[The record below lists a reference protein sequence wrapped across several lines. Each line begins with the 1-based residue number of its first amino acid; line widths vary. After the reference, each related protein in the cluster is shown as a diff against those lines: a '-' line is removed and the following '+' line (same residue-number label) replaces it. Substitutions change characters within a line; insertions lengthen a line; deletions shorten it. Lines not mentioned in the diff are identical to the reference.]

1 MSEGCR
7 RNSIHHSGKF
17 PLIRGPGK
25 VPGRRDA
32 NERVAAVETNLLGAG
47 ALRLVAREIV
57 RPADDGGSPHAVD
70 DVNVVGVVGVELFDV
85 AELPGAEH
93 FADGVVDA
101 LLVGKNSGGRGV
113 LRGGVVFL
121 FFLCRG
127 PGRERQAENEEKKK
141 KKRKTWR

>member
-25 VPGRRDA
+25 VTGWRDA
-32 NERVAAVETNLLGAG
+32 NECVAAVETNLLGAG

-57 RPADDGGSPHAVD
+57 GPADHGGSPHAVD
-70 DVNVVGVVGVELFDV
+70 DVNVVGVVGVEFFDV

-101 LLVGKNSGGRGV
+101 LLVGKNGGGAGSRRGAMLFLFLPRRGRG
-113 LRGGVVFL
+113 R
-121 FFLCRG
+121 
-127 PGRERQAENEEKKK
+127 A
-141 KKRKTWR
+141 